1 MAPAVERRAV
11 PAFPGMR
18 ILLTGASGF
27 LGHYLA
33 KEIRSRGFPL
43 ATAGRSHCELALDL
57 AEPESL
63 GPCLRGARADLVIH
77 AAAMASLAACEADPA
92 GADAVNHRASRRLA
106 EWARGRIV
114 LVSTDLVFDGRA
126 APYRSDAPTAP
137 LGAYARSKAAAEA
150 AVRAAGGL
158 VVRLP
163 LLVGRGFGG
172 RPSAT
177 DTIRSATAPLALFTN
192 EHRTPLHAADA
203 ARGIVELA
211 LRRPGPGTLH
221 VAGPERVSRFELGRR
236 FLAASGLTGVRLEPA
251 ECTDPLRP
259 RDVSLV
265 PDWDCG
271 RSLDAA
277 LAES

>member
-1 MAPAVERRAV
+1 
-11 PAFPGMR
+11 MR

-33 KEIRSRGFPL
+33 DELRRRGLLFV
-43 ATAGRSHCELALDL
+43 TGGRTGCDVRLDL
-57 AEPESL
+57 ADPDSL
-63 GPCLRGARADLVIH
+63 PSAVREAHADLVIH
-77 AAAMASLAACEADPA
+77 AAALASLAACEADRA
-92 GADAVNHRASRRLA
+92 RADAVNHRAAQRLA
-106 EWARGRIV
+106 ESAGGR
-114 LVSTDLVFDGRA
+114 LAFVSTDLVFDGT
-126 APYRSDAPTAP
+126 APPYASEASPAP
-137 LGAYARSKAAAEA
+137 LGVYARSKADAEE

-158 VVRLP
+158 VVRVPILFGP
-163 LLVGRGFGG
+163 SFDGRRG
-172 RPSAT
+172 AT
-177 DTIRSATAPLALFTN
+177 DMIRSAAAPLALFTN

-211 LRRPGPGTLH
+211 LAGSGPATLH
-221 VAGPERVSRFELGRR
+221 LAGPERVSRFELGRR
-236 FLAASGLTGVRLEPA
+236 FLAASGLVGVRLEPV
-251 ECTDPLRP
+251 ECDDPLRP